1 MAVLPP
7 SLLVEFLSTVS
18 LMGHTTS
25 FRHWTVDLWLVR
37 WWFWAFGMTRFW
49 DVVDTWHLTCCSIF
63 FSLFFFCYLNFVFV
77 LVFIV
82 FICEHSILIWDI
94 FMRFD
99 LSWLLIHGMCGI
111 LFWVWEVCAW
121 ILIVWSAFF
130 PVWPVYINILHFDC
144 CVLLKIVRTENR
156 SNQTELVPVRFGSV
170 LLAYEKRTDWLI
182 FYINR
187 LVWFGWFFIQNRTKI
202 DLKHPNSISCLIII
216 AHRLCT

>member
-1 MAVLPP
+1 M
-7 SLLVEFLSTVS
+7 F
-18 LMGHTTS
+18 
-25 FRHWTVDLWLVR
+25 
-37 WWFWAFGMTRFW
+37 
-49 DVVDTWHLTCCSIF
+49 F
-63 FSLFFFCYLNFVFV
+63 FSLFFFCYLNFELWFVFV

-82 FICEHSILIWDI
+82 LISEHTILIWDM

-111 LFWVWEVCAW
+111 LFWVWKVCAW
-121 ILIVWSAFF
+121 ILIVCSTFF
-130 PVWPVYINILHFDC
+130 SVWLVYVSILHFDC